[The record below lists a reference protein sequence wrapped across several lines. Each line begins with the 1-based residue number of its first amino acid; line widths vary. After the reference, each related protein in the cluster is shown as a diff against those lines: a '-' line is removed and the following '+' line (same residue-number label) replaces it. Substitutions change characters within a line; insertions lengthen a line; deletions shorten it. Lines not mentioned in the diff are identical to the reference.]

1 MDASSFQVGQLQ
13 DNSLSAEHD
22 VLFCD
27 YPGCVLLKEE
37 CDTLLADISKVY
49 NFAGLVALQR
59 QLQNRKYGT
68 DFELALLVG
77 EGISP
82 HLELLERHAALVKK
96 VTERCEDLVSVG
108 DYAVL
113 KTLAYKLAA
122 LKQVAEV
129 KKPSIGLRVIEG
141 LIGNPIAVPMLLAI
155 ALCALTLQD

>member
-1 MDASSFQVGQLQ
+1 
-13 DNSLSAEHD
+13 
-22 VLFCD
+22 
-27 YPGCVLLKEE
+27 
-37 CDTLLADISKVY
+37 VY

-77 EGISP
+77 EGVSP

-96 VTERCEDLVSVG
+96 VTERCEDLVSAG

-113 KTLAYKLAA
+113 KTLVYKLAA

-129 KKPSIGLRVIEG
+129 KKPSIGQRVIEG
-141 LIGNPIAVPMLLAI
+141 LTGNPFAVPMLLAI
-155 ALCALTLQD
+155 GLSALTLQD